1 MSGGLYAGPWLVPI
15 PRVADIYLKAQ
26 STTIAPTAA
35 VTSPAVGLYR
45 VTLAIAI
52 TTSGTGGSLTLSCQS
67 TGDGGVQSTQ
77 SLASVAVN
85 GAPGTIAQDSFTCE
99 VSASNINYQVTAIGI
114 TAGALKYTVRVVVE
128 QLSVQS

>member
-1 MSGGLYAGPWLVPI
+1 MSGGLYAGPYLVPI

-52 TTSGTGGSLTLSCQS
+52 TTAGTGGSLTLSCQS
-67 TGDGGVQSTQ
+67 TGDGGVQVTQ
-77 SLASVAVN
+77 SLGSVLVASL
-85 GAPGTIAQDSFTCE
+85 GAIAQDSFICE
-99 VSASNINYQVTAIGI
+99 VSVSNINYQVTAIGI
-114 TAGALKYTVRVVVE
+114 TAGALKYTARVVVE